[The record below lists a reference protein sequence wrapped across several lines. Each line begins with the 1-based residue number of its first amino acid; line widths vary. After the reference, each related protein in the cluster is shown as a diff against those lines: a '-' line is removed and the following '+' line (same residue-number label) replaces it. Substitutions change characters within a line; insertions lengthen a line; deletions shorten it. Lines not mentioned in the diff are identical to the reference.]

1 MNNILCCACC
11 CPLVYTF
18 RDTLR
23 DTHSIFFFLLSSNS
37 VTLLIKIPLTSAL
50 RSCLDVAVRGSVWL
64 VVVLVVVLWV
74 WLGVELKESNAHAMR
89 THKDQS
95 KKTDPLS
102 HIQKEKHK
110 RQHTKDMLS
119 LYTKKTANYL
129 YSTSFVGFFAW
140 RMGETCSLVYTNTPS

>member
-1 MNNILCCACC
+1 MLVVVLWSIPLEILKEIHR
-11 CPLVYTF
+11 V
-18 RDTLR
+18 
-23 DTHSIFFFLLSSNS
+23 SFFLLSSNS

-89 THKDQS
+89 RHKDQS

-102 HIQKEKHK
+102 HTQKEKQE

-129 YSTSFVGFFAW
+129 YNTPFVDFFAW